1 MTWANRFKLAGG
13 LLLVLALV
21 AGGTLLFTQRQT
33 RALSATARVVAESFP
48 VGTDYGGIVTRQYVD
63 VGEKVHAGDPLFD
76 VHSLQLRRDIA
87 SGYISDPTVIAGIG
101 EDGTSTVVA
110 TVDGT
115 VESIVVPQGGFAA
128 AGGVI
133 ATVDR
138 AESLYIEAEFV
149 LSARDYARIAEGAEA
164 EVLLPSQD
172 SLTGTVAGIDVDTVD
187 GQALAKVRIESGRL
201 ADSPATGLFQPGTP
215 VSVAVQLRYDG
226 ALAGVSDAVHD
237 LMRKIGL
244 A

>member
-13 LLLVLALV
+13 LLLVLAIV
-21 AGGTLLFTQRQT
+21 AGGTLLFTQRQN
-33 RALSATARVVAESFP
+33 RALSATAMVVAESFP

-63 VGEKVHAGDPLFD
+63 VGEGVSAGDPLFD

-87 SGYISDPTVIAGIG
+87 SGYVADPSVIAGIG

-115 VESIVVPQGGFAA
+115 IESIAVPQGGFAA

-133 ATVDR
+133 ATLDR
-138 AESLYIEAEFV
+138 AESLYVEAEFV
-149 LSARDYARIAEGAEA
+149 LSARDYARIAEGAKA

-172 SLTGTVAGIDVDTVD
+172 SLTGTVTRIDVDTVD
-187 GQALAKVRIESGRL
+187 GQALSTVRIESVRL
-201 ADSPATGLFQPGTP
+201 AEAPATGLFQPGTP
-215 VSVAVQLRYDG
+215 VSVTIRLRDDG
-226 ALAGVSDAVHD
+226 PLAGVGDAMHD
-237 LMRKIGL
+237 LMRKIWL